1 MQVGPAPHPL
11 SPDVPGH
18 QSVSWGV
25 ARRSK
30 SPRICDGAEDQGSNV
45 GMKPANDR
53 AVSVAQIAFG
63 TATGTR
69 AARRRSFTVWRADS
83 RGAVVRR
90 VSRSRTDVQY

>member
-1 MQVGPAPHPL
+1 
-11 SPDVPGH
+11 
-18 QSVSWGV
+18 
-25 ARRSK
+25 
-30 SPRICDGAEDQGSNV
+30 
-45 GMKPANDR
+45 MKPANDR

-90 VSRSRTDVQY
+90 VSRSRTDVQYWPGRLHVRPPRRPSL